1 MTQAWRYLGMWDF
14 GEHGHSMLGNLCHLR
29 QVMSLWKIPGL
40 SDFMRFTNLQLS
52 LLLMVMANPIGPSG
66 NISGDLEIC
75 GLLTSTLL
83 RLCIHVSPKPLS
95 TGHDANKN

>member
-66 NISGDLEIC
+66 NISGDLEY
-75 GLLTSTLL
+75 GPG
-83 RLCIHVSPKPLS
+83 RFLS
-95 TGHDANKN
+95 LWLYQP